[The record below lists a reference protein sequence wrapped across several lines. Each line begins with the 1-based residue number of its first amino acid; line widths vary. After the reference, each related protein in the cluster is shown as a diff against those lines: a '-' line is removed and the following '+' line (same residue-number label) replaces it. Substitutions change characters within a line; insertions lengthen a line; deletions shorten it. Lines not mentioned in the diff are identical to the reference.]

1 MGYDRAVSGQKKGGN
16 ALRVAV
22 SLGLAAVLLFLFLR
36 TLDFA
41 AVARAI
47 GGAHAGW
54 LAAATACGLFHTP
67 LFRSWRWGLLLKR
80 AGRPSAYDLNSATS
94 IGFAAST
101 LLPARAGEIV
111 RPIALARRAGL
122 PVAPCLASIALER
135 LIDLVTCVFLFVV
148 YAIGWTPE
156 NMGGA
161 EAGRFA
167 LLRQFAL
174 LVGVGTLVGLLVLGF
189 LAAKPERTD
198 RFVKPLLR
206 PLPERIGARLEALL
220 LSFLDGLG
228 ALGSWR
234 DAAVVAAAS
243 LALWMLIAAQVW
255 MTFLAFDLALPYPV
269 AFFVIAWAI
278 LGLAIPTPGGVGG
291 YHTAVA
297 YALTGFYAV
306 PKETAAA
313 FALVSHALSFVPITL
328 VGLAFLLAGGFSL
341 KALREEGRREE
352 DAETRAA
359 AEKLAGQDAEAG
371 PGA

>member
-1 MGYDRAVSGQKKGGN
+1 VSSSEKGGK

-22 SLGLAAVLLFLFLR
+22 SLGLAAVLLVLFLR

-41 AVARAI
+41 SVGRAIRAAHVGWLVAAVAANLI
-47 GGAHAGW
+47 A
-54 LAAATACGLFHTP
+54 TP
-67 LFRSWRWGLLLKR
+67 LFRSWRWGLLLKK

-111 RPIALARRAGL
+111 RPVALARRAGL
-122 PVAPCLASIALER
+122 PVAPCLASVALER
-135 LIDLVTCVFLFVV
+135 LIDLVVCILLFVV
-148 YAIGWTPE
+148 YAVGWTPA
-156 NMGGA
+156 NMEGEA
-161 EAGRFA
+161 AGRFA
-167 LLRQFAL
+167 LLRHLAL
-174 LVGVGTLVGLLVLGF
+174 VFGAGTVVGLGLLGL

-206 PLPERIGARLEALL
+206 PLPVKIAARIEAIL

-228 ALGSWR
+228 ALGTAR
-234 DAAVVAAAS
+234 DIAVVAASS
-243 LALWMLIAAQVW
+243 LALWALIASQVW
-255 MTFLAFDLALPYPV
+255 MTLLAFDVVVPYPV
-269 AFFVIAWAI
+269 SFFVLAWAI

-297 YALTGFYAV
+297 YALTAFYGV
-306 PKETAAA
+306 GKDTAGA

-328 VGLAFLLAGGFSL
+328 LGLFFLLAGGLSL
-341 KALREEGRREE
+341 KSLREEGKKEE

-359 AEKLAGQDAEAG
+359 AAKLAGQAAPDE
-371 PGA
+371 